1 VSAFDDLRRS
11 RQAAEI
17 ATLARDAIAAGEP
30 TDAEI
35 LADAADARALEL
47 SMGDVTFGR
56 RLVFAAGIA
65 AISREPA
72 VIDLSTPELIRGA
85 PNTCAILNQALVIGI
100 RSRGWD

>member
-1 VSAFDDLRRS
+1 VSTY
-11 RQAAEI
+11 RQAARAVE
-17 ATLARDAIAAGEP
+17 AASEDRAEGEP
-30 TDAEI
+30 TDGEI
-35 LADAADARALEL
+35 LAAAEQARALEL

-85 PNTCAILNQALVIGI
+85 PNTCAVLNQALVVGI
-100 RSRGWD
+100 RSHLWD